1 MPRGRPRK
9 NPIGEEAV
17 QTSPKKR
24 GRPRKDAGAEKSKYV
39 KKFDRQGELYFALDI
54 GTRTVV
60 GVVGEK
66 REEDFRVLECVS
78 IPHSRRAMIDGQIED
93 IDEVARIAAK
103 VKAQLEKDL
112 GVKLSKVSIA
122 AAGRALRTQHVRVD
136 IDIDGRDTIT
146 EDMVRS
152 FEIEAVQQAQAQLD
166 AANDDDRISFYCV
179 GNSVVNYYLDD
190 YPIKSFVGHK
200 GKTAT
205 VDMLAAFLPS
215 IVVESLYSVTD
226 KLGLEVQSL
235 TLEPI
240 AAMNVLI
247 PPEVRLINI
256 ALVDIGA
263 GTSDI
268 AVAKGGSIIA
278 YAMATTAG
286 DEITEE
292 IIKSYL
298 VDFETAERM
307 KFEAGGK
314 DIAYNDILGI
324 EHKVSSADFFK
335 KIFPAVDLLASTI
348 SDNIIESNGGE
359 APSAVFLIG
368 GGSLVEG
375 LPENI
380 AKRLGIPAERVAVG
394 SSKILRRVV
403 ADDPDS
409 INGPEFITPIGIGV
423 TATMSQGYDFS
434 TILLNGKKIRV
445 FNKNRISM
453 LDLLSMAGYRSVNLI
468 GRSGRNLSFTLDGEQ
483 KFRKGEPSTPAVI
496 TVNGLP
502 ANINTEI
509 QKGDSVNIVP
519 AENGAD
525 ATMLL
530 SDIISDYNPI
540 TVKLSGMDYS
550 AGVFATVNGTVA
562 EKDYRIAN
570 FDDIRTTRIVTL
582 ADLLEKLEAT
592 GGNLILYKGKRKLT
606 PDYIL
611 ENGDEYT
618 VEEAEILTPAVE
630 EPEEIPEVIAEEFP
644 EEEYEEYIPEPAKE
658 EKPVA
663 EEKPAEVLPEKAEEP
678 PVEEYNGITVTLN
691 GKPITLGKPV
701 DSNINIFLELLAFA
715 DIDTE
720 NPQGDDIEMLRNGK
734 AVSYMDELHDGDHCS
749 IKWIKRR

>member
-9 NPIGEEAV
+9 NPV
-17 QTSPKKR
+17 QEGAAQVTSEPKKR
-24 GRPRKDAGAEKSKYV
+24 GRPRKDASAEKSKYV
-39 KKFDRQGELYFALDI
+39 RKFDRQGELYFALDI

-66 REEDFRVLECVS
+66 REEDFRVLDCVS
-78 IPHSRRAMIDGQIED
+78 IPHSRRAMVDGQIED

-103 VKAQLEKDL
+103 VKARLEKNL
-112 GVKLSKVSIA
+112 GIKLTKVSIA
-122 AAGRALRTQHVRVD
+122 AAGRALRTRHVRVD
-136 IDIDGRDTIT
+136 IDIDGRDSIT

-166 AANDDDRISFYCV
+166 AENDDDRVNFYCV

-200 GKTAT
+200 GKVAT
-205 VDMLAAFLPS
+205 VDMLAAFLPG

-240 AAMNVLI
+240 AAMNVII

-268 AVAKGGSIIA
+268 AISKGGSIIA
-278 YAMATTAG
+278 YAMATIAG

-298 VDFETAERM
+298 VDFDTAEKM
-307 KFEAGGK
+307 KFGAGEK
-314 DIAYNDILGI
+314 DISYTDILGI
-324 EHKVSSADFFK
+324 EHKVPSAEFFK
-335 KIFPAVDLLASTI
+335 KILPAVDLLATTI
-348 SDNIIESNGGE
+348 SDNIVEANGGE
-359 APSAVFLIG
+359 PPSAVFLIG

-375 LPENI
+375 LQENI
-380 AKRLGIPAERVAVG
+380 AKRLNLPTERVAVG
-394 SSKILRRVV
+394 SSKLIRRVV

-423 TATMSQGYDFS
+423 TATLSQGYDFS
-434 TILLNGKKIRV
+434 TVILNGKKIRV

-509 QKGDSVNIVP
+509 QKGDDVNIIP
-519 AENGAD
+519 AENGSD
-525 ATMLL
+525 ARLV
-530 SDIISDYNPI
+530 ISELIEGYNPI
-540 TVKLSGMDYS
+540 NVKLSGMDYP

-562 EKDYRIAN
+562 AADYVISN
-570 FDDIRTTRIVTL
+570 FDDIRVTRITTIGEL
-582 ADLLEKLEAT
+582 MKTLEAT
-592 GGNLILYKGKRKLT
+592 PETLVIYKGKRKLT
-606 PDYIL
+606 HDYAL

-618 VEEAEILTPAVE
+618 VEEIDLPAAQETVTEILAE
-630 EPEEIPEVIAEEFP
+630 EEYVFEEDEAEEVIIPEEKPAPAPEISAPAEKENTPP
-644 EEEYEEYIPEPAKE
+644 EEEYK
-658 EKPVA
+658 
-663 EEKPAEVLPEKAEEP
+663 
-678 PVEEYNGITVTLN
+678 GITIHLN
-691 GKPITLGKPV
+691 GKPFVLGKPV
-701 DSNINIFLELLAFA
+701 DSKTNIFLELLAFA

-720 NPQGDDIEMLRNGK
+720 KPQGDDIEMLRNGK
-734 AVSYMDELHDGDHCS
+734 PVSYMDELHEGDVCS